1 MNNYFFIISTVI
13 CNIHVL
19 TLSLLDRGGFN
30 KQATCMSTIH
40 I

>member
-1 MNNYFFIISTVI
+1 MNDYFFIISTVI
-13 CNIHVL
+13 YNIHVL